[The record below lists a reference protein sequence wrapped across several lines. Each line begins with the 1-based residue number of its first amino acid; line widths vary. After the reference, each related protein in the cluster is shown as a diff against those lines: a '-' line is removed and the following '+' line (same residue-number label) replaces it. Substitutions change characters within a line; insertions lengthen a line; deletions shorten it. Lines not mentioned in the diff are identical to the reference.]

1 MRSGAPACFT
11 IEFLLIPRGL
21 RISVTGSEEHMA
33 ENPVTSRWQIQ
44 MVPAVAKPAGVPS
57 ESRPASPHSATPHR
71 VFACGLLSMMFVVLS
86 MLACAFP
93 MGAATPPGSVE
104 PPSRGFV
111 FSYVVKVKM
120 PASSH
125 SVHARIPLPATDEF
139 QTISELRLQAPPGV
153 QISEDSGVGPHYA
166 DFSADSSRVKGQFEV
181 HVTFTVVRYERRV
194 NLTALFDRPIV
205 DRPIADRPI
214 TDRQAAPAPP
224 GFANDVLPFLQADR
238 WSPIDE
244 NTQAI
249 AQQQTDGITDPLQK
263 ARAIFNY
270 VISTAGNPARQ
281 RGVARKACDLRDADC
296 PGVNS
301 LFVSLAR
308 AAGIPARQEI
318 GFSFPDGEKEGA
330 ISGYHSWAEFFVN
343 GMGWIPLDASEAG
356 QDLEKRDDFF
366 GSIDARRVMIATG
379 RHSQATSEVGQ
390 LAIRPPA
397 ALSAERLND
406 LVDPQVEIDGKP
418 FSRYS
423 ADFLFQEADIAGP
436 TTSRRPV
443 FARQYEPTGKV
454 AGA

>member
-1 MRSGAPACFT
+1 
-11 IEFLLIPRGL
+11 
-21 RISVTGSEEHMA
+21 
-33 ENPVTSRWQIQ
+33 
-44 MVPAVAKPAGVPS
+44 
-57 ESRPASPHSATPHR
+57 
-71 VFACGLLSMMFVVLS
+71 
-86 MLACAFP
+86 
-93 MGAATPPGSVE
+93 
-104 PPSRGFV
+104 
-111 FSYVVKVKM
+111 
-120 PASSH
+120 
-125 SVHARIPLPATDEF
+125 
-139 QTISELRLQAPPGV
+139 
-153 QISEDSGVGPHYA
+153 
-166 DFSADSSRVKGQFEV
+166 
-181 HVTFTVVRYERRV
+181 
-194 NLTALFDRPIV
+194 
-205 DRPIADRPI
+205 
-214 TDRQAAPAPP
+214 
-224 GFANDVLPFLQADR
+224 VLPFLQADR

-270 VISTAGNPARQ
+270 VISAAGNPALQ
-281 RGVARKACDLRDADC
+281 HATARKACDSRGSDC

-330 ISGYHSWAEFFVN
+330 ISGYHAWAEFFVN
-343 GMGWIPLDASEAG
+343 GMGWIPVDASEAEQEPG
-356 QDLEKRDDFF
+356 KHDDFF

-379 RHSQATSEVGQ
+379 RDSQATPEAGQ
-390 LAIRPPA
+390 LAIRPPVT
-397 ALSAERLND
+397 LSAVRLND

-443 FARQYEPTGKV
+443 FARRYEPTGRI

>member
-1 MRSGAPACFT
+1 
-11 IEFLLIPRGL
+11 
-21 RISVTGSEEHMA
+21 MA
-33 ENPVTSRWQIQ
+33 ENSTTSRWQIQ
-44 MVPAVAKPAGVPS
+44 MVPAVAKSAEVRR
-57 ESRPASPHSATPHR
+57 ESRRAGPSGA
-71 VFACGLLSMMFVVLS
+71 FACGLLSVMFVILS
-86 MLACAFP
+86 MLGCPFS
-93 MGAATPPGSVE
+93 MSAATPPGSVE

-139 QTISELRLQAPPGV
+139 QTISELRLQAPAGV
-153 QISEDSGVGPHYA
+153 QISEDSGAGPHYA

-194 NLTALFDRPIV
+194 NLAAPV
-205 DRPIADRPI
+205 DRPIADRQPAL
-214 TDRQAAPAPP
+214 AAT
-224 GFANDVLPFLQADR
+224 GFADDVMPFLQPDR

-244 NTQAI
+244 NIQAI
-249 AQQQTDGITDPLQK
+249 AQQLNDGTTDPLQK
-263 ARAIFNY
+263 ARKIFDY
-270 VISTAGNPARQ
+270 VISAGGNPAQ
-281 RGVARKACDLRDADC
+281 QHGVARKACDSRGADC

-330 ISGYHSWAEFFVN
+330 ISGYHSWSEFFVN
-343 GMGWIPLDASEAG
+343 GIGWIPLDASEAE
-356 QDLEKRDDFF
+356 QEPDRRDDFF

-379 RHSQATSEVGQ
+379 RNSQATPDAGQ
-390 LAIRPPA
+390 IAIRPPVTLGA
-397 ALSAERLND
+397 ARLND
-406 LVDPQVEIDGKP
+406 LAGPQVEIDGRP

-436 TTSRRPV
+436 TSSRRPV
-443 FARQYEPTGKV
+443 FARRSDLTGRV

>member
-1 MRSGAPACFT
+1 
-11 IEFLLIPRGL
+11 
-21 RISVTGSEEHMA
+21 
-33 ENPVTSRWQIQ
+33 
-44 MVPAVAKPAGVPS
+44 
-57 ESRPASPHSATPHR
+57 
-71 VFACGLLSMMFVVLS
+71 MFVVLS
-86 MLACAFP
+86 MLACAFTAR
-93 MGAATPPGSVE
+93 AATPPGTVE

-111 FSYVVKVKM
+111 FSYAVKVKM
-120 PASSH
+120 PANSH
-125 SVHARIPLPATDEF
+125 TVHARIPLPASDEF
-139 QTISELRLQAPPGV
+139 QTISELRLQAPAGV

-194 NLTALFDRPIV
+194 NLTAPV

-214 TDRQAAPAPP
+214 ADRQAAPA
-224 GFANDVLPFLQADR
+224 ATAYADDVTPFLQADQ
-238 WSPIDE
+238 WSPIDQ

-249 AQQQTDGITDPLQK
+249 AQQQTDGIIDPLQK

-270 VISTAGNPARQ
+270 VISAAANPAQ
-281 RGVARKACDLRDADC
+281 QHGVARKACDSRAGDC

-330 ISGYHSWAEFFVN
+330 ISGYHSWAEFFVH
-343 GMGWIPLDASEAG
+343 GMGWIPLDASEAE
-356 QDLEKRDDFF
+356 QEPEKRDDFF

-379 RHSQATSEVGQ
+379 RYSKATPEAGQ
-390 LAIRPPA
+390 VATPPPVM
-397 ALSAERLND
+397 LSAGRLND

-436 TTSRRPV
+436 NSSRRPV
-443 FARQYEPTGKV
+443 FARRYEPTGKV
-454 AGA
+454 AEA